1 MNPCHCF
8 LSRTTVFSK
17 GDTYVIL
24 QHFRECVCGGG
35 ERRKS
40 FKYAGCGV
48 VIGSITMAW
57 EGKWCTKRQGLGGEA
72 LKGESCGVA
81 R

>member
-1 MNPCHCF
+1 M
-8 LSRTTVFSK
+8 
-17 GDTYVIL
+17 
-24 QHFRECVCGGG
+24 CGGG